1 MGLGFSL
8 AGGVDQNKSIT
19 VRTRELKKSHTLVFS
34 LQMLHSHACHL
45 HPAALSQVHKVF
57 PSGVAAQEGS
67 IKEGQQVLSING
79 SSLSDNLHWEALRV
93 LRRAKTRNMGV
104 VVLRRGG
111 TFSTP
116 KDREQKRSA
125 GTTPAQSGET
135 GQRSPQR
142 IYLIMDYAVVAN
154 TEASE
159 IPVSF
164 VELAIDI
171 KISSEAF
178 FNWLLL

>member
-8 AGGVDQNKSIT
+8 AGGVDQNKPIT
-19 VRTRELKKSHTLVFS
+19 VRTRELKVTLWCGVWKCFALTLVIYPLPPS
-34 LQMLHSHACHL
+34 
-45 HPAALSQVHKVF
+45 SQVHKVF

-79 SSLSDNLHWEALRV
+79 SSLSDSLHWEALRV

-104 VVLRRGG
+104 VVLMRGG

-116 KDREQKRSA
+116 KDREQKRRA
-125 GTTPAQSGET
+125 GTTPAQCGET
-135 GQRSPQR
+135 GQGSPR
-142 IYLIMDYAVVAN
+142 KIYLIMDDAVVAK
-154 TEASE
+154 TEASD

-171 KISSEAF
+171 
-178 FNWLLL
+178 

>member
-8 AGGVDQNKSIT
+8 AGGVDQNKPIT
-19 VRTRELKKSHTLVFS
+19 VRTRELKVTLWCLVCK
-34 LQMLHSHACHL
+34 MLHSHACHL

-116 KDREQKRSA
+116 KDREQKRSV

-142 IYLIMDYAVVAN
+142 IYLIMDCAVVAN

-171 KISSEAF
+171 K
-178 FNWLLL
+178 NN

>member
-1 MGLGFSL
+1 M
-8 AGGVDQNKSIT
+8 
-19 VRTRELKKSHTLVFS
+19 FS
-34 LQMLHSHACHL
+34 LQTLHSHACHL

-171 KISSEAF
+171 KKPQKNYTIIMPCK
-178 FNWLLL
+178 L